1 MDIDKAEQLP
11 VIWVKN
17 IDQLEQLIDELD
29 QSDIVAFDTEFIR
42 RNTYYPI
49 LALMQINTGHH
60 IYLLDVPQFDDLTVF
75 WQSMAELPLMVWH
88 ACSEDLSIIYSV
100 SDLPVLN
107 NVFDTQLAI
116 AYLTGDLQVGYQ
128 RAVKNILDID
138 LDKAHS
144 QSDWLARPLE
154 QEQENYAIDDVRYL
168 LLLYNRLTE
177 QLNEKQLY
185 QYALEETQILSNKV
199 FQHHHIDDDKQYL
212 SFVNSSHD
220 GMQRYFLQQLLSWRE
235 ALARA
240 TDQPRT
246 FILRKQGIKDLLE
259 SMPKTVKKLKYQ
271 TSIHRS
277 IINNYGQE
285 IVEIVKQA
293 ETAHEKDYPQA
304 VTFDRVRNDKD
315 FQKEVKKFIKAYAE
329 EIQVPYNIIMKKKW
343 QGTLVQMIADHYH
356 TNKQQDDSQDS
367 NKSLQYTKKDLPMG
381 LQGWRYQWV
390 VDEFIPFLVKTYK
403 KCRQKMVYDE
413 DGAENNNSNTYR

>member
-1 MDIDKAEQLP
+1 MDINKAKALP
-11 VIWVKN
+11 VIWVRN
-17 IDQLEQLIDELD
+17 IDRLEELIDELD

-49 LALMQINTGHH
+49 LALMQINTGEH

-75 WQSMAELPLMVWH
+75 WQSISELPLMIWH
-88 ACSEDLSIIYSV
+88 
-100 SDLPVLN
+100 
-107 NVFDTQLAI
+107 I

-144 QSDWLARPLE
+144 QSNWLARPLG
-154 QEQENYAIDDVRYL
+154 QAQENYAVDDVRYL
-168 LLLYNRLTE
+168 LLLYNRLAE

-220 GMQRYFLQQLLSWRE
+220 GKQRYFLQQLLSWRE

-246 FILRKQGIKDLLE
+246 FILRKQGI
-259 SMPKTVKKLKYQ
+259 TV
-271 TSIHRS
+271 SIAVLS
-277 IINNYGQE
+277 IIM
-285 IVEIVKQA
+285 VK
-293 ETAHEKDYPQA
+293 
-304 VTFDRVRNDKD
+304 R
-315 FQKEVKKFIKAYAE
+315 
-329 EIQVPYNIIMKKKW
+329 
-343 QGTLVQMIADHYH
+343 L
-356 TNKQQDDSQDS
+356 
-367 NKSLQYTKKDLPMG
+367 
-381 LQGWRYQWV
+381 
-390 VDEFIPFLVKTYK
+390 
-403 KCRQKMVYDE
+403 
-413 DGAENNNSNTYR
+413 

>member
-1 MDIDKAEQLP
+1 MDINKAKALP
-11 VIWVKN
+11 VIWVRN
-17 IDQLEQLIDELD
+17 IDRLEELIDELD

-49 LALMQINTGHH
+49 LALMQINTGEH

-75 WQSMAELPLMVWH
+75 WQSISELPLMIWH
-88 ACSEDLSIIYSV
+88 SCSEDLSIIYSV
-100 SDLPVLN
+100 SDLPILN

-144 QSDWLARPLE
+144 QSNWLARPLG
-154 QEQENYAIDDVRYL
+154 QAQENYAVDDVRYL
-168 LLLYNRLTE
+168 LLLYNRLAE

-220 GMQRYFLQQLLSWRE
+220 GKQRYFLQQLLSWRE

-246 FILRKQGIKDLLE
+246 FILRKQGIKDLLV
-259 SMPKTVKKLKYQ
+259 SMPKTVKKLRYE

-285 IVEIVKQA
+285 IVELVKQA
-293 ETAHEKDYPQA
+293 QTADKKDYPQA
-304 VTFDRVRNDKD
+304 VSFDPVVRNKD

-329 EIQVPYNIIMKKKW
+329 KIQVPNNLIMKKHW
-343 QGTLVQMIADHYH
+343 QGRLVALVTNNYYK
-356 TNKQQDDSQDS
+356 NKQLNDTQTDY
-367 NKSLQYTKKDLPMG
+367 KPLEFAKEDLPMG

-390 VDEFIPFLVKTYK
+390 VDEFVPFLLKTYNK
-403 KCRQKMVYDE
+403 ITEKMRLNEIERDKE
-413 DGAENNNSNTYR
+413 DKQ